1 MQILGQQLYF
11 HKKDNR
17 PINFW
22 KCIHNFFRHLQIHAH
37 LISTNKKHNYFEVR
51 KSSCYTLP
59 RVSEMLDTLSGR
71 NNYAFYYIIEY
82 KLSLKILI
90 TSSDNVRIYC
100 FIIGAIKWIPATDSA
115 LETAT

>member
-1 MQILGQQLYF
+1 
-11 HKKDNR
+11 
-17 PINFW
+17 
-22 KCIHNFFRHLQIHAH
+22 
-37 LISTNKKHNYFEVR
+37 
-51 KSSCYTLP
+51 
-59 RVSEMLDTLSGR
+59 MLDTLSGR

-100 FIIGAIKWIPATDSA
+100 FIIGAIKWIPATASA